1 MHGDSLIELLKD
13 QEASA
18 RRPSGEPSMIGM
30 TGEDRK
36 CGSILEPAQPSD
48 AREVNRVCR
57 DIHDAA
63 GRRAERGR
71 IERDHDEGPAT
82 CFRDI
87 P

>member
-1 MHGDSLIELLKD
+1 MHGDSLIELVKD
-13 QEASA
+13 HGAFP
-18 RRPSGEPSMIGM
+18 RRPLDEPNTIGM

-36 CGSILEPAQPSD
+36 CGSILEPGQPSD

-71 IERDHDEGPAT
+71 IERDDDEGPAT